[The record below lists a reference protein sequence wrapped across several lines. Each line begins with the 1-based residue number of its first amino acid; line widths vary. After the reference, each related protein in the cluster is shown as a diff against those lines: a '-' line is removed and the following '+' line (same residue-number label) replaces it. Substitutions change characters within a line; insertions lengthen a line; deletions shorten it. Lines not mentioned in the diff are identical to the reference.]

1 MSSWIA
7 AFIALFVWW
16 FSTGAILMAVKHA
29 DRRGHTART
38 RMTWAGLPLVGIGLV
53 GLWIS
58 LGDATISGA
67 YVGFL
72 AALSLW
78 GWIELAFLT
87 GVLTGPNLSPLPD
100 RVSERER
107 FLRAWGTIAY
117 HEITLLF
124 ALVAILLLCWGAENA
139 FGLWTFVILYG
150 ARISAKLNLYFGVP
164 KVQIDFLPEALSHL
178 PSHFRIQRMSWFFPI
193 SITLLSFAI
202 GYWLQCL
209 YSAQT
214 PGQVTGFALLTALT
228 GLALFEHW
236 MMVLPIPDERLWRW
250 MLPKTPSA
258 PTPRTS
264 KDIKGGQHG
273 L

>member
-87 GVLTGPNLSPLPD
+87 GVL
-100 RVSERER
+100 
-107 FLRAWGTIAY
+107 
-117 HEITLLF
+117 
-124 ALVAILLLCWGAENA
+124 
-139 FGLWTFVILYG
+139 
-150 ARISAKLNLYFGVP
+150 
-164 KVQIDFLPEALSHL
+164 
-178 PSHFRIQRMSWFFPI
+178 
-193 SITLLSFAI
+193 
-202 GYWLQCL
+202 
-209 YSAQT
+209 
-214 PGQVTGFALLTALT
+214 
-228 GLALFEHW
+228 
-236 MMVLPIPDERLWRW
+236 
-250 MLPKTPSA
+250 
-258 PTPRTS
+258 
-264 KDIKGGQHG
+264 
-273 L
+273 